1 MNGLMTAREEN
12 ISIVTLVFN
21 NSALGWVKHG
31 QGERSIAS
39 SFADF
44 DLAAIAQAMGCN
56 GIRVEE
62 PAQLAGALQTALS
75 SDKPTVVDVHT
86 SFSESF
92 HKVTSPLV
100 GER

>member
-1 MNGLMTAREEN
+1 MNGLTTAREEN

-21 NSALGWVKHG
+21 NSVLGWVKHG

-75 SDKPTVVDVHT
+75 SDKPTVVDVHM